1 MKVNEKILQ
10 EGVIRQWETAPGVPE
25 VHARLKDQVRQVMP
39 SLGRALDELEQAR
52 RSRSPIAEGQIWRA
66 LRPRGSERL
75 LRVVDVTPE
84 AVSLTTIQ
92 LVDGTPVSPRLRTTT
107 RLTPEA
113 LNRSDEYELVS
124 NPPKES

>member
-10 EGVIRQWETAPGVPE
+10 EAVIRQWETAPGVPE

-75 LRVVDVTPE
+75 LRVLRVEPGEVI
-84 AVSLTTIQ
+84 LTTTR
-92 LVDGTPVSPRLRTTT
+92 LVDGTPVPHRLRT
-107 RLTPEA
+107 RVHLKPEA